1 MKKPKAQSPK
11 PKAKSEQRTANSQQQ
26 IAKSEQQI
34 AVMLELLRSAVLDRD
49 PVLDSDVK
57 VDWDDLMD
65 RASKQGI
72 LAWVYDGICK
82 LPKEQQPPRQQRIN
96 WALSAQEIWDRY
108 AKQKKVLAD
117 MVKVCDENGMRMLL
131 LKGIGL
137 AELYPKPE
145 SRPSGDID
153 VYFFDDFEK
162 GNELFAEGEHEFN
175 NKHEGFDYKGV
186 HVENHLKILDT
197 DTPERIAIYN
207 YIEPY
212 IKHSEITHDGYY
224 RLPVIAE
231 IFYLL
236 THLYRHYTPTTPVPL
251 RSFIDVVLYLNRHK
265 EEISVEELQKG
276 LRLCKLDYLFD
287 IIVLLSSR
295 LLNIN
300 LNEFHM
306 HSVGADFVDELWNQ
320 MVLGND
326 SLFSQFEYS
335 GTLRFFSKQYRIN
348 RKLSYYLG
356 WRGLAYDT
364 VVIRTLSLFKI
375 KYLLGIPRNVALVEG
390 LESKLNKAKTLGRE
404 R

>member
-1 MKKPKAQSPK
+1 MKKRTAKSEKPKAQNQQPK
-11 PKAKSEQRTANSQQQ
+11 SSSQ
-26 IAKSEQQI
+26 QQI

-49 PVLDSDVK
+49 PVIDSNVN

-65 RASKQGI
+65 RASKQGV

-108 AKQKKVLAD
+108 HKQKVVLAD
-117 MVKVCDENGMRMLL
+117 MVKVCDDNGLRMLL

-137 AELYPKPE
+137 SGLYPKPE
-145 SRPSGDID
+145 SRPSCDID
-153 VYFFDDFEK
+153 VYFFEDFDK
-162 GNELFAEGEHEFN
+162 GNSLFAQSEHEFV

-186 HVENHLKILDT
+186 HIENHLTILDT
-197 DTPERIAIYN
+197 DTPDRLAIYK

-212 IKHSEITHDGYY
+212 INHSEITHDGYY
-224 RLPVIAE
+224 RLPAIAE
-231 IFYLL
+231 ILYLL

-251 RSFIDVVLYLNRHK
+251 RSFIDVVLYLNSHRK
-265 EEISVEELQKG
+265 EIPVDELQKG

-295 LLNIN
+295 LLDIN
-300 LNEFHM
+300 LNEFYM
-306 HSVGADFVDELWNQ
+306 HSVGEDFIDELWKQ

-335 GTLRFFSKQYRIN
+335 GTLRFSSKQYRIN

-364 VVIRTLSLFKI
+364 AVIRTLSLFKI
-375 KYLLGIPRNVALVEG
+375 KYLLGIPTNVALVEG
-390 LESKLNKAKTLGRE
+390 LESKLNMAKTLGRE